1 MHPRRPDAFDLRA
14 APFVV
19 RALGVSIV
27 GASALMQGCA
37 TENVSEVI
45 VTSVSVQP
53 ANVAVVE
60 GDTVELDA
68 VVVDEGGTTLT
79 GASVQ
84 WSSDA
89 PDVVFVDEWGIARGL
104 TDGVATVEAS
114 FRGVTGAATV
124 MVLPGPSIELNPASV
139 SILGG
144 AGGPRP
150 PSERVLIENGG
161 MGTVSDLAAEVRYE
175 PGEAVGWLAVELD
188 SGDLPAALTLV
199 SDIGELQ
206 AGSYDATVVVTSD
219 DESIESAELPVRLV
233 LAGFTLVE
241 SEAGTIV
248 HESGTTEV
256 FTVALD
262 LEPTTNVV
270 LSVSSTDTEEVI
282 VSPGKLTFSPSDWT
296 TPRTVTVT
304 GVDDDIVDGDRTTSV
319 NVSVD
324 PGSGTAYTAVEPQ
337 VVEVT
342 VLDDDVADFV
352 IAHTG
357 TGTFA
362 REGGAPD
369 TLTVVLGARPLS
381 DVVFTVSSDYE
392 ADGTVS
398 PDTLRFTAAD
408 WNVLQPVTFTAVDDG
423 VFDGARRRTV
433 TVAVDAALS
442 DAAFHALSKAVDA
455 ITLDRWVW

>member
-1 MHPRRPDAFDLRA
+1 MHPRGPHAFDPRA
-14 APFVV
+14 APFVA
-19 RALGVSIV
+19 RALGLSIV
-27 GASALMQGCA
+27 GASVLMQGCA
-37 TENVSEVI
+37 TESVSEVI

-60 GDTVELDA
+60 GDMVELDA
-68 VVVDEGGTTLT
+68 VVVDEEGTTLA

-89 PDVVFVDEWGIARGL
+89 PDVVFVDESGIARGL

-124 MVLPGPSIELNPASV
+124 MVLPGPSIELNPAAV

-144 AGGPRP
+144 AGGARP
-150 PSERVLIENGG
+150 PSERVLIDNGG
-161 MGTVSDLAAEVRYE
+161 MGTVSDLSAEVRYE
-175 PGEAVGWLAVELD
+175 PGGAVGWLAVELD
-188 SGDLPAALTLV
+188 SGDLPAALMLV
-199 SDIGELQ
+199 SDIAELQ
-206 AGSYDATVVVTSD
+206 AGVYDATVVVTSD
-219 DESIESAELPVRLV
+219 DESIDPAELPVRLV

-248 HESGTTEV
+248 HESGSTEV

-262 LEPTTNVV
+262 LEPTANVV
-270 LSVSSTDTEEVI
+270 LSVSSMDTEEVI
-282 VSPGKLTFSPSDWT
+282 VSPSKLTFTPSDWT

-304 GVDDDIVDGDRTTSV
+304 GVDDDIVDGDRTTFV

-324 PGSGTAYTAVEPQ
+324 SGSGMAYTAVEPQ
-337 VVEVT
+337 ILEVT

-381 DVVFTVSSDYE
+381 DVVFTVSSDHE
-392 ADGTVS
+392 ADATVS
-398 PDTLRFTAAD
+398 PHTLRFTAAD
-408 WNVLQPVTFTAVDDG
+408 WNVPQPVTFTAVDDG

-433 TVAVDAALS
+433 TVAVVDALS
-442 DAAFHALSKAVDA
+442 DAAFHALSKAVGA

>member
-1 MHPRRPDAFDLRA
+1 
-14 APFVV
+14 
-19 RALGVSIV
+19 
-27 GASALMQGCA
+27 
-37 TENVSEVI
+37 
-45 VTSVSVQP
+45 
-53 ANVAVVE
+53 
-60 GDTVELDA
+60 
-68 VVVDEGGTTLT
+68 
-79 GASVQ
+79 
-84 WSSDA
+84 
-89 PDVVFVDEWGIARGL
+89 
-104 TDGVATVEAS
+104 
-114 FRGVTGAATV
+114 
-124 MVLPGPSIELNPASV
+124 
-139 SILGG
+139 
-144 AGGPRP
+144 
-150 PSERVLIENGG
+150 

-219 DESIESAELPVRLV
+219 DESIGSAELPVRLV

-304 GVDDDIVDGDRTTSV
+304 GVDDEIVDGDRTTSV

-442 DAAFHALSKAVDA
+442 DAAFHALSKTVEA